1 MRNINLAIVFLFI
14 IMSAKSIAQCEAK
27 NRILPDGTLVFYF
40 DPADFYISKS
50 KSLKINI
57 QTDKEHFFIALQP
70 LPFPSK
76 AEGKKIKDDLI
87 ILLADQKEYELSHYD
102 TQYRHN
108 DSVMQV
114 LYLMNDKDVEAF
126 SKFEAVTAKINMK
139 GTEFVRDYNFK
150 LHKNAIIQQLNCFL
164 KEEKKD

>member
-1 MRNINLAIVFLFI
+1 MEKINLTIALFF
-14 IMSAKSIAQCEAK
+14 MVSVQLLAQCEVK
-27 NRILPDGTLVFYF
+27 NRILPDGTLMYYF

-57 QTDKEHFFIALQP
+57 ESDKEHFFIALR
-70 LPFPSK
+70 PFPFPFK
-76 AEGKKIKDDLI
+76 DEGKKIKDDLI
-87 ILLADQKEYELSHYD
+87 ILLADHKEYKLSHYD

-126 SKFEAVTAKINMK
+126 SKFEAVKAKINMK

-150 LHKNAIIQQLNCFL
+150 LHKDAIMQQLNCFL
-164 KEEKKD
+164 KEEKDN